1 MGMRVAAALLASATG
16 NTVTGNRTKAAI
28 AERQKFGALLKNA
41 PRWPDLMTNVSR
53 SCRGFYR
60 AWWGLCILG
69 RLCPLNMAVEPL
81 AMCYPVPA
89 GG

>member
-41 PRWPDLMTNVSR
+41 PRWPDMNT
-53 SCRGFYR
+53 
-60 AWWGLCILG
+60 
-69 RLCPLNMAVEPL
+69 
-81 AMCYPVPA
+81 
-89 GG
+89 

>member
-41 PRWPDLMTNVSR
+41 PRWPDLMTNGSQ
-53 SCRGFYR
+53 SCRGSYR
-60 AWWGLCILG
+60 ARWGFVFSDGWSSSRC
-69 RLCPLNMAVEPL
+69 VEPL